1 MHFTDIFIER
11 PVLAIVVSLF
21 ILLIGVRSLDQLNV
35 RQYPESKSAIIT
47 VVTPYVGAS
56 AEVIEGFITTPLET
70 EIASADGIDYMESS
84 SIQGVSVITVHLRL
98 NYDPNAALTQII
110 TNINKVRNQLPA
122 ESESPVV
129 DITIGERIDSMYLG
143 FFSDVLQPNQIT
155 DYLTRVVKPK
165 LEAVEGIQQAE
176 ILGGRVFA
184 MRIWLKPDK
193 MAALHI
199 TPAQVRERLAANN
212 FLAAVGSTHG
222 EMISV
227 NLTAATDL
235 HTAEEFKNLVVK
247 DSPDT
252 IIRLGDIANVVLGAE
267 NYDSSVRFNG
277 KFATF
282 IGIKVL
288 PTANPLTVIQDVRKL
303 FPEIKAQFPEGLDA
317 SIPYDATVYI
327 QDSIHE
333 VITTLVEALGIVV
346 IVIFLFLGAF
356 RFVLIPVVA
365 IPLSMIGAGFIML
378 MLGYTINLLTLLA
391 MVLAIG
397 LVVDDA
403 IIVVENIQRHI
414 EDGLA
419 PLSAAIQ
426 GARELA
432 TPIIA
437 MTITLVAVYAP
448 IALRGGLTGT
458 LFTEFAFTLAGA
470 VVISGVIAL
479 TLSPMMCAHLL
490 KADTG
495 REGFAHFLERQF
507 ETIRTVYQ
515 RMLHHALEMR
525 PVIYVFVI
533 IVLASCYFLFVTS
546 KTELAPTEDQG
557 IILIQAGA
565 APDAAIE
572 QTMMYTEQLNGIL
585 SGFPET
591 ANVFLINGG
600 GGGGSAATKNFAFAG
615 MVFKPWSDR
624 DHTQMEVM
632 PSVQHKINEIAGLQ
646 TVAFPR
652 PSLPGAGSG
661 LPVQFVIGSTEEALQ
676 VYRVAQELVGRAM
689 QSGLFSFAN
698 TDLKYD
704 LPQVTVEVDRLKA
717 ANLGISMQDLGEDL
731 ATMLGGNYV
740 NWFSIEG
747 RSYKVIPQVERKYRV
762 LAEQLGNYYIN
773 TRSNELVPA
782 STVVS
787 LKQTVEPEQ
796 LKRFQ
801 QLNSATVSAVL
812 NPGVTMG
819 DGLDFL
825 DRTAAEIFPKGFTA
839 DYAGESR
846 QYKQEG
852 TALLVTFFF
861 SLIVIYLVL
870 AAQFESF
877 RDPLIMLVSVPM
889 SICGAL
895 IFISLGFATV
905 NIYTQVG
912 LITLIGLISKHG
924 ILIVQ
929 FANQRQREG
938 EGKRQAVEEAASV
951 RLRPILMT
959 TAAMVLGVV
968 PLLLATG
975 AGAVSRFDIGL
986 VVFTGL
992 TIGTAFTLF
1001 VVPAIY
1007 MLLAK
1012 EHREV
1017 QTAIRA

>member
-1 MHFTDIFIER
+1 MHFTDIFIKR

-21 ILLIGVRSLDQLNV
+21 ILLIGLRSLYQLNV

-56 AEVIEGFITTPLET
+56 AEVVAGFITTPLET
-70 EIASADGIDYMESS
+70 EIASTDGIDYMESS
-84 SIQGVSVITVHLRL
+84 SIQGVSIITVHLRL

-129 DITIGERIDSMYLG
+129 DITVGERTASMYLG

-155 DYLTRVVKPK
+155 DYLTRVVRPK
-165 LEAVEGIQQAE
+165 LEAIQGIQQAE

-184 MRIWLKPDK
+184 MRIWLKPEK
-193 MAALHI
+193 MAALGI
-199 TPAQVRERLAANN
+199 TAAQVRERLAANN

-235 HTAEEFKNLVVK
+235 HTVDEFRQLVVK
-247 DSPDT
+247 DASGT
-252 IIRLGDIANVVLGAE
+252 IIRLGDIASVVLGAE
-267 NYDSSVRFNG
+267 SYDTSVRFNG
-277 KFATF
+277 NFATF

-288 PTANPLTVIQDVRKL
+288 PTANPLTVIQEVRKV
-303 FPEIKAQFPEGLDA
+303 FPEIKAQFPKGLDA

-333 VITTLVEALGIVV
+333 VITTLAEALGIVV
-346 IVIFLFLGAF
+346 VVIFLFLGAF
-356 RFVLIPVVA
+356 RFVLIPVIT

-403 IIVVENIQRHI
+403 IIVVENVQRHI
-414 EDGLA
+414 EEGLD
-419 PLSAAIQ
+419 PWDAAIR

-437 MTITLVAVYAP
+437 MTITLMAVYAP

-470 VVISGVIAL
+470 VLISGVVAL

-495 REGFAHFLERQF
+495 RKGFAQYLERQF
-507 ETIRTVYQ
+507 E
-515 RMLHHALEMR
+515 ALRALYHRLLRQTLDMR
-525 PVIYVFVI
+525 PVVYAFVI
-533 IVLASCYFLFVTS
+533 IVLVSCYLLFATS
-546 KTELAPTEDQG
+546 QSELAPTEDQG
-557 IILIQAGA
+557 IILVQGSA
-565 APDAAIE
+565 APDASID
-572 QTMMYTEQLNGIL
+572 QTMLYTEQLNSIL

-600 GGGGSAATKNFAFAG
+600 GGGGSAGTKNVAFAG
-615 MVFKPWSDR
+615 MVFKPWSER
-624 DHTQMEVM
+624 GRTQMQVM
-632 PSVQHKINEIAGLQ
+632 PSVQRKINAIAGLQ

-661 LPVQFVIGSTEEALQ
+661 LPVQYVIGSTEEPLQ
-676 VYRVAQELVGRAM
+676 VYRVAQDLVGRAM

-698 TDLKYD
+698 TDLKFD
-704 LPQVTVEVDRLKA
+704 LPQVTVLVDRDKA
-717 ANLGISMQDLGEDL
+717 ADLGISMRELGENL
-731 ATMLGGNYV
+731 STMLGGNYV
-740 NWFSIEG
+740 NWFSIQG
-747 RSYKVIPQVERKYRV
+747 RSYKVIPQVSRQDRV
-762 LAEQLGNYYIN
+762 LAEQLKNYYIN
-773 TRSNELVPA
+773 TRGNELVPA
-782 STVVS
+782 SSVVS
-787 LKQTVEPEQ
+787 LEQTVEPEQ

-812 NPGVTMG
+812 NPGITMG

-825 DRTAAEIFPKGFTA
+825 DRTAREIFPKGFTA

-895 IFISLGFATV
+895 IFISLGLATL

-938 EGKRQAVEEAASV
+938 ESKRDAVEEAATV

-1007 MLLAK
+1007 LLLAK
-1012 EHREV
+1012 EHRGEPSPS
-1017 QTAIRA
+1017 QA